1 MDQFGK
7 IMILIRC
14 RNIFLKYMCT
24 FNFVLK
30 SYISIILAPENLALH
45 KPTWQSS
52 TLSSST
58 KSEKAVD
65 GNTRSFLSDNT
76 CAATR
81 DNIQEQDAFWWVNL
95 QRVSAIQTIVVY
107 FRTENLTWG
116 KYG

>member
-1 MDQFGK
+1 M
-7 IMILIRC
+7 
-14 RNIFLKYMCT
+14 Y
-24 FNFVLK
+24 FVLK
-30 SYISIILAPENLALH
+30 SYSSLIQAPENLALH

-58 KSEKAVD
+58 KSENAVD

-95 QRVSAIQTIVVY
+95 QRVSTIQRIVLY